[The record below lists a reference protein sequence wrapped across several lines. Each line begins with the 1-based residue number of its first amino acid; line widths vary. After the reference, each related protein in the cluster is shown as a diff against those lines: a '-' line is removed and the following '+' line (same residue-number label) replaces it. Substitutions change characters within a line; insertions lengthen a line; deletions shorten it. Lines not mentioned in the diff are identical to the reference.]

1 MTVPRLKLG
10 RNYGIVYLIS
20 TAFDENDFAVKKL
33 KSRITTNNFT
43 NENYSK
49 GSTLTGQN
57 ITKQKR
63 RKFGANGNLYL
74 FGRSTCWILL
84 DYDNFRCTRI
94 FTFTIK

>member
-10 RNYGIVYLIS
+10 RNYGIVNVIS
-20 TAFDENDFAVKKL
+20 TVFDENDIAVKKL

-57 ITKQKR
+57 ITKQKKKKVWSKLESLPFWQIHLLNPPR
-63 RKFGANGNLYL
+63 LWKFY
-74 FGRSTCWILL
+74 IH
-84 DYDNFRCTRI
+84 
-94 FTFTIK
+94 